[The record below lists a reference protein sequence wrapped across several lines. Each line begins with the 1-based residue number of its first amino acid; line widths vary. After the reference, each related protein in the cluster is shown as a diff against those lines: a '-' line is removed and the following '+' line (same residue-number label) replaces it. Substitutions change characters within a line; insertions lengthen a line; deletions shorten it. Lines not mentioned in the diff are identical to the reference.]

1 MTRRPPRRRPPSGSD
16 PQRVRDY
23 RYDEAKR
30 KNNPEVGLSEYEHA
44 VRERRRYEYDPHLSP
59 TLVWAGKAERQSFE
73 VPTVSLHIHERI
85 STRAIIHAAERPEK
99 QLSLF
104 ADPQLPMDKRVEFY
118 QHEMNWANRL
128 ILGDSLLV
136 MNSLLQREGM
146 AGKVQM
152 IYMDPPYGI
161 SYSSNFQPTVRQRDV
176 KDGQDASLTREVMQ
190 IKAFRDTWTLGIHS
204 YLTYLRD
211 RLLLCRELLAE
222 SGSIFVQIGDENLH
236 LVRCLMDEVFGAKN
250 LCAIVI
256 FAKTTGFSGEL
267 LPSVCDYLLW
277 YARDREQV
285 KYRALYR
292 PKEIGEQGAT
302 AYTWVELPDGT
313 RRRMTPSEI
322 RNPALLPDGA
332 RPFTLDHIISQ
343 GTTAAGSTPILVNG
357 KEYRPPPNSH
367 WKTTVEGVY
376 RLIEAGRIVPSGI
389 ALRYVRYLDDLPV
402 APLSNVWTDTS
413 TGQFTE
419 PKIFVVQTATKAV
432 ERCILMTSDPGD
444 LVFDPTCGSG
454 TTAYVA
460 EQWGRRW
467 ITCDTSRVALTL
479 ARQRLLTATFP
490 YYELAHP
497 EEGVSSGF
505 KYKTVPHITLKSI
518 AQNEP
523 PQQETLY
530 DQPYVDRSKVRVSGP
545 FTVEAIPAPTVD
557 TPEEAAVPP
566 KEEAVAVGPT
576 ADPAGGY
583 ISNMRELLRRD
594 GLTFPQDKKLAL
606 QNVRP
611 LSSGVLHAEAEAKEN
626 GESVRVA
633 VFFGPPYGPVD
644 ANQVRQ
650 AMEAAQ
656 WHDWLIVAGYGFD
669 SEAQAFLQKSPH
681 PKLKTLTACI
691 RPDTQTGDLLKTT
704 ASSQI
709 FTVFGQPDV
718 RIEAQKDG
726 TYTVELRGVDIYN
739 PFTGNVESTDGR
751 DVAAWFLDQDYD
763 GATFYVCQAFF
774 PGGDTNPWQRLERS
788 LRGIVDPDKLEA
800 LRGTVSLPFK
810 PGPNRRIAVKVIDIF
825 GNEVISVKRLE

>member
-1 MTRRPPRRRPPSGSD
+1 MARKRPPSGD
-16 PQRVRDY
+16 PDRVRDY
-23 RYDEAKR
+23 RYEEAKR
-30 KNNPEVGLSEYEHA
+30 KNNPEVGLGKYEHA
-44 VRERRRYEYDPHLSP
+44 LREQRRYEYDPHLSP

-136 MNSLLQREGM
+136 ANSLLQREGM
-146 AGKVQM
+146 VGKAQM
-152 IYMDPPYGI
+152 IYVDPPYGI
-161 SYSSNFQPTVRQRDV
+161 SYSSNFQPTVHQRDV

-211 RLLLCRELLAE
+211 RLLLCRDLLAE

-236 LVRCLMDEVFGAKN
+236 LVRALMDEVFQKENFVGV
-250 LCAIVI
+250 IV
-256 FAKTTGFSGEL
+256 FRKSGSQTAEYI
-267 LPSVCDYLLW
+267 PGICDYLIW
-277 YARDREQV
+277 YAKRKDEL
-285 KYRALYR
+285 KYRQLFV
-292 PKEIGEQGAT
+292 PKDLAT
-302 AYTWVELPDGT
+302 SDEFQEVELPDGT
-313 RRRMTPSEI
+313 RRRLTHGERMGYAP
-322 RNPALLPDGA
+322 LPQGA
-332 RPFTLDHIISQ
+332 RVFKSTDLQSRTGSEASRQPFQ
-343 GTTAAGSTPILVNG
+343 FAGKVWHP
-357 KEYRPPPNSH
+357 R
-367 WKTTVEGVY
+367 EGGWRTNPSGLQ
-376 RLIEAGRIVPSGI
+376 RLAEAGRLLPERT
-389 ALRYVRYLDDLPV
+389 ALRYIQYLEDSPGSYLTNLWSDMM
-402 APLSNVWTDTS
+402 
-413 TGQFTE
+413 GQPERQFAVQTNT
-419 PKIFVVQTATKAV
+419 KVVQ
-432 ERCILMTSDPGD
+432 RCILMTTDPGD

-505 KYKTVPHITLKSI
+505 RYKMVPHITLKSI

-566 KEEAVAVGPT
+566 KEEPVAVGPT
-576 ADPAGGY
+576 ADPAGSY
-583 ISNMRELLRRD
+583 ISNMMELLRRD
-594 GLTFPQDKKLAL
+594 GLTFPQGKKLTL

-611 LSSGVLHAEAEAKEN
+611 LTSKVLHAEAEAQEN
-626 GESVRVA
+626 GKSVRVA
-633 VFFGPPYGPVD
+633 VFFGPPFGPVD

-650 AMEAAQ
+650 AIEAAE
-656 WHDWLIVAGYGFD
+656 WHDRLIVAGYSFD
-669 SEAQAFLQKSPH
+669 SEVQAFLQKSPH
-681 PKLKTLTACI
+681 PRLKT
-691 RPDTQTGDLLKTT
+691 
-704 ASSQI
+704 
-709 FTVFGQPDV
+709 
-718 RIEAQKDG
+718 
-726 TYTVELRGVDIYN
+726 
-739 PFTGNVESTDGR
+739 
-751 DVAAWFLDQDYD
+751 
-763 GATFYVCQAFF
+763 
-774 PGGDTNPWQRLERS
+774 
-788 LRGIVDPDKLEA
+788 
-800 LRGTVSLPFK
+800 
-810 PGPNRRIAVKVIDIF
+810 
-825 GNEVISVKRLE
+825 